1 MNIPGAEDSLATA
14 KTVGEERETVASMR
28 AGRGRG
34 AGADVLFGAWV
45 ARRSHDKLL
54 KLLDTGGQNCTPNN
68 KHAARADDPPFRAR
82 SWRRANPSLDH
93 MPDLLDVIRDE
104 AKAAKADPALLPSF
118 KALRLNMG
126 VADIEAAMLLDA
138 STWQRIEAPDRP
150 QADGAYTLALRS
162 RRRGGYECCGRLLAV
177 HGSPRGG
184 GGVPCGA

>member
-1 MNIPGAEDSLATA
+1 
-14 KTVGEERETVASMR
+14 
-28 AGRGRG
+28 
-34 AGADVLFGAWV
+34 
-45 ARRSHDKLL
+45 
-54 KLLDTGGQNCTPNN
+54 
-68 KHAARADDPPFRAR
+68 
-82 SWRRANPSLDH
+82 

-184 GGVPCGA
+184 GGVPLRCLTLPSADSAMASAGSISIWRREAS

>member
-1 MNIPGAEDSLATA
+1 
-14 KTVGEERETVASMR
+14 
-28 AGRGRG
+28 
-34 AGADVLFGAWV
+34 
-45 ARRSHDKLL
+45 
-54 KLLDTGGQNCTPNN
+54 
-68 KHAARADDPPFRAR
+68 
-82 SWRRANPSLDH
+82 

-126 VADIEAAMLLDA
+126 VADIEAALLLDA

-177 HGSPRGG
+177 HGSPRESLNNPMFAVSRGRGG
-184 GGVPCGA
+184 LDVKLDDIADRPGAALVTGYGANGRYPRRSASFPAVPPAAGRLLPCHPVA